1 MRLVRRVE
9 CIMGWFGCPAVGV
22 MKSWLCSQCISRGA
36 GRFTPCR
43 RNQSGAVL
51 RYLCPR
57 LAVKPETARGSL
69 ELLYACWLAEHIRGS
84 GRWTS
89 AEEWIQWIRANRT
102 ALKQLYANS
111 VKTLFFLIFLN
122 PCTLSIIL
130 FLTAETSPWTY
141 SLSSLFLLDLFL
153 QLTHIVANI
162 YQRPDLVIDRLV
174 QLKVLFFNYYYSVL
188 FVFL

>member
-1 MRLVRRVE
+1 MRFVLRVE
-9 CIMGWFGCPAVGV
+9 CVMGWFGCPAVGV
-22 MKSWLCSQCISRGA
+22 MKSRLSRLCSQCISRGA
-36 GRFTPCR
+36 GRFTACR

-69 ELLYACWLAEHIRGS
+69 ELLYACWLTEHIRGS

-102 ALKQLYANS
+102 DLKQLYANS

-122 PCTLSIIL
+122 PCTLSTIL

-162 YQRPDLVIDRLV
+162 YQRCSDRCIG
-174 QLKVLFFNYYYSVL
+174 QLRVLF
-188 FVFL
+188 